1 MEKMRK
7 FYLVLAVVSGVLSSN
22 AQNYKKVIGF
32 NHIES
37 VTHDD
42 EFLYAADI
50 GVAMKPSEKDGD
62 GKIIKLD
69 KDGNVVDANY
79 IKEKL
84 NAPKGLTIANG
95 VLFVADID
103 KLIAFEVK
111 TGSKLYEVD
120 FAGETNF
127 LNDIAVWD
135 DTTLYVSATDKSK
148 LYKVDLS
155 ENKFEVVATDI
166 EIKGVN
172 GLYADKANNR
182 LWINGFGTNGE
193 ANGVMGYLNIADKK
207 FTAITPIEGYY
218 DGVCIYDGV
227 VYFTNWMAF
236 EKKGIVASMSLID
249 KKVKTMGLSEPI
261 SGPAD
266 FTVFKNRIVVPGML
280 DGSLNFITI
289 QKESL
294 YIH

>member
-1 MEKMRK
+1 MEKMK
-7 FYLVLAVVSGVLSSN
+7 KIYLALAVISGVLSAN
-22 AQNYKKVIGF
+22 AQNFKKVIGF

-42 EFLYAADI
+42 EFLYISDI
-50 GVAMKPSEKDGD
+50 GVAMKPTDKDGD
-62 GKIIKLD
+62 GKILKLD
-69 KDGNVVDANY
+69 RDGKIVDANY

-103 KLIAFEVK
+103 KIIAFEVK

-120 FAGETNF
+120 FAGETTF
-127 LNDIAVWD
+127 LNDIIVWN
-135 DTTLYVSATDKSK
+135 DTTLYVTATDKSK
-148 LYKVDLS
+148 IYKVDLS
-155 ENKFEVVATDI
+155 ENKFEPIATDV
-166 EIKGVN
+166 EIKGAN
-172 GLYADKANNR
+172 GLFADKENNR
-182 LWINGFGTNGE
+182 IWVNGFGANSE
-193 ANGVMGYLNIADKK
+193 ANGVMGYISLADNK
-207 FTAITPIEGYY
+207 FSAITPIEGYY
-218 DGVCIYDGV
+218 DGLYVYDGV
-227 VYFTNWMAF
+227 VYFSNWMAF
-236 EKKGIVASMSLID
+236 EKKGIIASMSLID
-249 KKVKTMGLSEPI
+249 KKVKTVELSEPI

-266 FTVFKNRIVVPGML
+266 FTVFKNRIIVPGML